1 MENITEI
8 STQGDASVL
17 RLLLSGVPIL
27 GPVINEVIEIRGRI
41 KQDRLNKFIE
51 ILATGLTG
59 KTEINDAIL
68 KTEDF
73 IDLFESV
80 IKRVVQTK
88 SEAKHK
94 RYRDILIKQI
104 ENNFSGSDK
113 SDRHLELIA
122 TLNEAEIFILFSHKV
137 FDENFLHDKEE
148 LNLYKKEKDTLN
160 AQLRE
165 EVKLAQEGSA
175 NNTSAVKLALENLNE
190 RITEIKAKL
199 DDLNIY
205 REAKFYNVPTNEFNY
220 YKQNLYS
227 KALLVDIGIGTFDH
241 IPFSDMVITEFGKE
255 FLRFLMSEK

>member
-8 STQGDASVL
+8 STQGDAAVL

-51 ILATGLTG
+51 LLATGLTG
-59 KTEINDAIL
+59 KTEINEAIL

-94 RYRDILIKQI
+94 RYRDILINQI
-104 ENNFSGSDK
+104 KNNFYDSDK
-113 SDRHLELIA
+113 SDRYLELIA
-122 TLNEAEIFILFSHKV
+122 VLNEAEILILFSHKA
-137 FDENFLHDKEE
+137 FDGNFLRDKEE
-148 LNLYKKEKDTLN
+148 LELYKKEKESLN
-160 AQLRE
+160 TQLTE
-165 EVKLAQEGSA
+165 ELKLAQQGSA
-175 NNTSAVKLALENLNE
+175 NNTSAVKLALEKANE
-190 RITEIKAKL
+190 RIAEIKSNL

-205 REAKFYNVPTNEFNY
+205 KEAEFYNITDNEFAY

-227 KALLVDIGIGTFDH
+227 KALLVDTGIGTFGY
-241 IPFSDMVITEFGKE
+241 IPFAHMGITSFGNE
-255 FLRFLMSEK
+255 FLQFLITKK